1 VVPSPPPPKKISE
14 PIVPE
19 AAAVFLFVQTSVR
32 GRFPG
37 GKGLLHISPEMLLP
51 EARILPDPH
60 PLFDSCGIGKDK
72 VAMAPVMNH
81 PDSATSVTRFL
92 PR

>member
-1 VVPSPPPPKKISE
+1 VVPAPPPAKQISE

-19 AAAVFLFVQTSVR
+19 AAAVLLFVQTSVR

-60 PLFDSCGIGKDK
+60 PLFDGCGIGKYD
-72 VAMAPVMNH
+72 VPMAPVMNH
-81 PDSATSVTRFL
+81 ADSTASVTRL
-92 PR
+92 LGR